1 MGNVYTVSQV
11 NRYIRNLF
19 EQDFLLGR
27 ISVKGE
33 VSNLKYHTSGH
44 IYFSLKDAGGVLP
57 AVMFAGNR
65 QGLRFRMENGD
76 RVIVSGEIS
85 VYERDGRYQI
95 YAKEIRKEGV
105 GDLYARYLQLKNELE
120 EMGMFDPIYKK
131 PIPRYVNRVGIVTAK
146 TGAAIQDMVQIAG
159 RRNPYVQLY
168 LYPAQVQGDG
178 AAETIVNGIRCLDRM
193 GLDVLIVGRGGG
205 SIEDLWAFNER
216 IVAEAIFNCNTP
228 VISAVGHET
237 DTTIADWVADLRAP
251 TPSAAA
257 EQAVFD
263 YRQALSYACDLE
275 TRLQKAAGQKIQNA
289 ASRLERYQTIVRF
302 CAPANRLEQKWNQY
316 SEYRTRLQYCI
327 RQKLTQKKH
336 SLELICQR
344 LQDLS
349 PLKKLCGGYGYITTD
364 GIPLEH
370 PEQVNPGDLLT
381 IRLSDGKISAQ
392 VTECSSI

>member
-19 EQDFLLGR
+19 EQDFMLGR

-131 PIPRYVNRVGIVTAK
+131 PIPRYVSRVGIVTAK

-237 DTTIADWVADLRAP
+237 DTTIVDWVADLRAP

-275 TRLQKAAGQKIQNA
+275 VRLQNA
-289 ASRLERYQTIVRF
+289 AEQKIRNAASCLERYRTIVRF
-302 CAPANRLEQKWNQY
+302 CAPANRLERKRNQY
-316 SEYRTRLQYCI
+316 SEYQTRLQYCI
-327 RQKLTQKKH
+327 RQKLTQKKN

-349 PLKKLCGGYGYITTD
+349 PLKKLCGGYGYITAD

-381 IRLSDGKISAQ
+381 IRLADGKISAQ